1 LAATRLSTTS
11 ETPLLAAGIFKQSS
25 PNHAQLLRRIDW
37 RFLLPDPTLRRV
49 AYVGSYDEVLL
60 SALQTFSQSL
70 ITLHD
75 SQQLETSSA
84 ERSAYDL
91 LVLRSTNPQDV
102 MRANQMLT
110 SGGYLYWEI
119 DRRAALPSD
128 EPNARSGWK
137 KAVRWINR
145 RLQPRMSPYKK
156 YVAAL
161 EFWSFSDI
169 EVHWHRP
176 DFENCLEFIPLD
188 RKPALQHVF
197 SRNNGS
203 LKDRISSM
211 VGRSLVKMGLLP
223 RLIPCFS
230 LVARKSSSANEAA

>member
-37 RFLLPDPTLRRV
+37 RFLLPNPTLRQV

-75 SQQLETSSA
+75 SQQLEASSA

-91 LVLRSTNPQDV
+91 LVLRSTNPHDI

-110 SGGYLYWEI
+110 SGGYLYWEF
-119 DRRAALPSD
+119 DRRAVLPFD
-128 EPNARSGWK
+128 RPNVRSLWK
-137 KAVRWINR
+137 KAMRWING
-145 RLQPRMSPYKK
+145 RLQRRMSHYKK
-156 YVAAL
+156 CVAAL
-161 EFWSFSDI
+161 VFWSFSDI

-188 RKPALQHVF
+188 RKPALQYVF

-230 LVARKSSSANEAA
+230 LVARKSSPMRDAA